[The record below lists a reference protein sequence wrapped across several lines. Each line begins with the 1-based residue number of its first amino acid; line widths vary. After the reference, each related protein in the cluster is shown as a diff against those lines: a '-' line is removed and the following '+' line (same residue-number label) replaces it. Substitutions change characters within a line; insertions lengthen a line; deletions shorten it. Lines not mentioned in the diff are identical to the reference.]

1 MPKTK
6 VAVFG
11 GSGLVGAAIKRELL
25 NVSDV
30 EVMSP
35 SHSQLNLIN
44 QGAVDSWISEH
55 RPTQIYLVAGT
66 VGGIKANS
74 TRPAEFLYNNLMI
87 HANIIHASYIH
98 EVSKLLY
105 LGSSCIY
112 PRMANQPITEDQL
125 LTGELEPTNEAYA
138 LAKIT
143 GIKMCS
149 SYREQYGCNFI
160 SAMPTNLYGPGDN
173 FDADGGHVIPSMI
186 TKFHGAKVN
195 NEESVTLWGS
205 GTPLREFLHVNDLA
219 SACVFLM
226 RDYNG
231 HQHINIGSGEE
242 VSIRVLSELIRD
254 TVYPDCKIYWDSD
267 MPDGTPRK
275 LLDSSKLIQLGWKA
289 QYTLRGSINDTYS
302 WYLSN
307 ILKSS

>member
-1 MPKTK
+1 MPRTK
-6 VAVFG
+6 VTVFG
-11 GSGLVGAAIKRELL
+11 GSGLVGSAINRELL
-25 NVSDV
+25 NIPDV

-44 QGAVDSWISEH
+44 QAAVDRWIFEH
-55 RPTQIYLVAGT
+55 QPDQIYLVAGT

-87 HANIIHASYIH
+87 HANVIHSSYVH
-98 EVSKLLY
+98 EVGKLLY

-143 GIKMCS
+143 GIKMCN

-173 FDADGGHVIPSMI
+173 FDAAGGHVIPSMI
-186 TKFHGAKVN
+186 TKFHKAKVN

-226 RDYNG
+226 KEYDG

-254 TVYPDCKIYWDSD
+254 TVYPDCKIAWDSN

-307 ILKSS
+307 ILSNR

>member
-1 MPKTK
+1 MSNNKI
-6 VAVFG
+6 AVFG

-25 NVSDV
+25 NNSDV
-30 EVMSP
+30 QVLSP
-35 SHSQLNLIN
+35 SHSELDLIN
-44 QGAVDSWISEH
+44 QAAVDSWISEH
-55 RPTQIYLVAGT
+55 QPAQIYLVAGT

-87 HANIIHASYIH
+87 HANIIHASYEHQI
-98 EVSKLLY
+98 EKLLY

-112 PRMANQPITEDQL
+112 PRMANQPIEEDQL

-149 SYREQYGCNFI
+149 TYREQYGCNFI

-186 TKFHGAKVN
+186 TKFHEAKVN
-195 NEESVTLWGS
+195 NRESVTLWGT
-205 GTPLREFLHVNDLA
+205 GTPLREFLHVSDLA
-219 SACVFLM
+219 SACIFLM
-226 RDYNG
+226 REYDG
-231 HQHINIGSGEE
+231 QQHINIGSGEE
-242 VSIRVLSELIRD
+242 LSIRQLSELIRD
-254 TVYPDCKIYWDSD
+254 TVYPECEITWDSD

-275 LLDSSKLIQLGWKA
+275 LLDSSKLIHLGWKA
-289 QYTLRGSINDTYS
+289 QYTLRGSINDTYA

>member
-1 MPKTK
+1 MSKTK

-25 NVSDV
+25 NISDV

-87 HANIIHASYIH
+87 HANIIHASCIH

-186 TKFHGAKVN
+186 TKFHEAKVN
-195 NEESVTLWGS
+195 NEKSVTLWGS

-254 TVYPDCKIYWDSD
+254 TVYPDCKISWDSN